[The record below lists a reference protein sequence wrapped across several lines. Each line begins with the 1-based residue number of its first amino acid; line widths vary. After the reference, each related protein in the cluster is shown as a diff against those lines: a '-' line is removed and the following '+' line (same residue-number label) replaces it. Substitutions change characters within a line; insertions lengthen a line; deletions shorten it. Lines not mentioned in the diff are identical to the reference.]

1 MEVIGWKP
9 LDLIVGGML
18 TAGVAFGVY
27 KFSIT
32 INKKGMAVAEMDASS
47 LQECIA
53 LAGRPSELEVAV
65 LRQVGPTLFFFFFF
79 FFIFYIRAGVGV

>member
-27 KFSIT
+27 KFSLT
-32 INKKGMAVAEMDASS
+32 KRVGAAVQVGDLDTTN

-53 LAGRPSELEVAV
+53 LAGRPSELEVSV
-65 LRQVGPTLFFFFFF
+65 LPQVSPSVAL
-79 FFIFYIRAGVGV
+79 

>member
-27 KFSIT
+27 KFSI
-32 INKKGMAVAEMDASS
+32 KKGGVGVRDGELDSTN

-53 LAGRPSELEVAV
+53 LAGRPSELEVSV
-65 LRQVGPTLFFFFFF
+65 LPQVGSASLLGYREIMCKIQLQELT
-79 FFIFYIRAGVGV
+79 